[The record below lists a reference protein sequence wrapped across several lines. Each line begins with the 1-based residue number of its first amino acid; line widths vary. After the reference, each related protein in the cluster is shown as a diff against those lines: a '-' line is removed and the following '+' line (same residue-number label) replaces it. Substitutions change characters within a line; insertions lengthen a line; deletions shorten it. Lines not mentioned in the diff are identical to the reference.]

1 MHAGKHDENIEST
14 LLLSKETQS
23 ELQRKEVS
31 LLKTSGQKPCATL
44 EITLYMQLVS
54 AVQHST
60 STLGRKSRHSH
71 SFTHSLWTLPSFP
84 VELGISQLQ
93 WVHSK
98 ERRFWKNRQ
107 LYFEELSLSTMSRRS
122 QQILLRKPI
131 YKHEVLSWQ
140 GLRAEGFCTAAQ
152 WLSCKSKRWLPWKNL
167 AFYKYKLIFRVY
179 FLLFQY
185 KSYNLSRLNYLLT
198 MCWLQKH
205 FSLQSKASECDVP
218 LEHG

>member
-1 MHAGKHDENIEST
+1 MHAGKLDENIEST
-14 LLLSKETQS
+14 HLLSKETQS

-71 SFTHSLWTLPSFP
+71 SFTHTLWTLPSFP
-84 VELGISQLQ
+84 VELGVSQLQ

-98 ERRFWKNRQ
+98 ERRFWNHRQ
-107 LYFEELSLSTMSRRS
+107 LYFEELSLFTMSRRS

-140 GLRAEGFCTAAQ
+140 GLKGSALLPNDWTVNQNADCPEKIL
-152 WLSCKSKRWLPWKNL
+152 LSTNTSSYSEYIFSFSNINL
-167 AFYKYKLIFRVY
+167 I
-179 FLLFQY
+179 
-185 KSYNLSRLNYLLT
+185 NLSRLNYLLT
-198 MCWLQKH
+198 MCWL
-205 FSLQSKASECDVP
+205 
-218 LEHG
+218 

>member
-1 MHAGKHDENIEST
+1 MHAGKLDENIEST
-14 LLLSKETQS
+14 HLLSKETQS

-44 EITLYMQLVS
+44 EITLYMQLAS
-54 AVQHST
+54 AVQHYT

-140 GLRAEGFCTAAQ
+140 GLKGSALLPNDWTVNQNADCPEKIL
-152 WLSCKSKRWLPWKNL
+152 LSTNTSSYSEYIFSFSNINL
-167 AFYKYKLIFRVY
+167 I
-179 FLLFQY
+179 
-185 KSYNLSRLNYLLT
+185 NLSRLNYLLT
-198 MCWLQKH
+198 MCWL
-205 FSLQSKASECDVP
+205 
-218 LEHG
+218 

>member
-44 EITLYMQLVS
+44 EITLYMQLAS
-54 AVQHST
+54 AVQHYT

-84 VELGISQLQ
+84 VELGVSQLQ

-98 ERRFWKNRQ
+98 ERRFWNHRQ

-122 QQILLRKPI
+122 QQILLCKPI

-140 GLRAEGFCTAAQ
+140 GLKGSALLPNDWTVNQNADCPEKIL
-152 WLSCKSKRWLPWKNL
+152 LSTNTSSYSEYIFSFSNINL
-167 AFYKYKLIFRVY
+167 I
-179 FLLFQY
+179 
-185 KSYNLSRLNYLLT
+185 NLSRLNYLLT
-198 MCWLQKH
+198 MCWL
-205 FSLQSKASECDVP
+205 
-218 LEHG
+218 

>member
-44 EITLYMQLVS
+44 EITLYMQLAS
-54 AVQHST
+54 AVQHYT

-84 VELGISQLQ
+84 VELGVSQLQ

-98 ERRFWKNRQ
+98 ERRFWNHRQ

-140 GLRAEGFCTAAQ
+140 GLKGSALLPNDWTVNQNADCPEKIL
-152 WLSCKSKRWLPWKNL
+152 LSTNTSSYSEYIFSFSNINL
-167 AFYKYKLIFRVY
+167 I
-179 FLLFQY
+179 
-185 KSYNLSRLNYLLT
+185 NLSRLNYLLT
-198 MCWLQKH
+198 MCWL
-205 FSLQSKASECDVP
+205 
-218 LEHG
+218 

>member
-44 EITLYMQLVS
+44 EITLYMQLAS
-54 AVQHST
+54 AVQHYT

-71 SFTHSLWTLPSFP
+71 SFTHTLWTLPSFP
-84 VELGISQLQ
+84 VELGVSQLQ

-98 ERRFWKNRQ
+98 ERRFWNHRQ

-140 GLRAEGFCTAAQ
+140 GLKGSALLPNDWTVNQNADCPEKIL
-152 WLSCKSKRWLPWKNL
+152 LSTNTSSYSEYIFSFSNINL
-167 AFYKYKLIFRVY
+167 I
-179 FLLFQY
+179 
-185 KSYNLSRLNYLLT
+185 NLSRLNYLLT
-198 MCWLQKH
+198 MCWL
-205 FSLQSKASECDVP
+205 
-218 LEHG
+218 

>member
-44 EITLYMQLVS
+44 EITLYMQLAS
-54 AVQHST
+54 AVQHYT

-84 VELGISQLQ
+84 VELGVSQLQ

-98 ERRFWKNRQ
+98 ERRFWNHRQ
-107 LYFEELSLSTMSRRS
+107 LYFEELSLFTMSRRS

-140 GLRAEGFCTAAQ
+140 GLKGSALLPNDWTVNQNADCPEKIL
-152 WLSCKSKRWLPWKNL
+152 LSTNTSSYSEYIFSFSNINL
-167 AFYKYKLIFRVY
+167 I
-179 FLLFQY
+179 
-185 KSYNLSRLNYLLT
+185 NLSRLNYLLT
-198 MCWLQKH
+198 MCWL
-205 FSLQSKASECDVP
+205 
-218 LEHG
+218 

>member
-44 EITLYMQLVS
+44 EITLYMQLAS
-54 AVQHST
+54 AVQHYT

-71 SFTHSLWTLPSFP
+71 SFTHTLWTLPSFP
-84 VELGISQLQ
+84 VELGVSQLQ

-98 ERRFWKNRQ
+98 ERRFWNHRQ
-107 LYFEELSLSTMSRRS
+107 LYFEELSLFTMSRRS

-140 GLRAEGFCTAAQ
+140 GLKGSALLPNDWTVNQNADCPEKIL
-152 WLSCKSKRWLPWKNL
+152 LSTNTSSYSEYIFSFSNINL
-167 AFYKYKLIFRVY
+167 I
-179 FLLFQY
+179 
-185 KSYNLSRLNYLLT
+185 NLSRLNYLLT
-198 MCWLQKH
+198 MCWL
-205 FSLQSKASECDVP
+205 
-218 LEHG
+218 